1 MSVAQETQKAY
12 TTRSRAKDHDA
23 ILVQKALMSPEV
35 DLLWKSAIRG
45 VWKAIY
51 VIDVIADF
59 ATYEPADE
67 DAVEAVNYGSGAP
80 PDFKLDFGKGWTSSQ
95 WNKLIL
101 QKIYKDLLES
111 RQSHGGW
118 NLPDVS
124 EDYVMS
130 MLRGQLKRSREAW
143 AEMQPRFSFETVDFE
158 GEEDTVK

>member
-1 MSVAQETQKAY
+1 M
-12 TTRSRAKDHDA
+12 
-23 ILVQKALMSPEV
+23 
-35 DLLWKSAIRG
+35 
-45 VWKAIY
+45 WKAIY
-51 VIDVIADF
+51 AIDVIADF

-67 DAVEAVNYGSGAP
+67 DAVEAVNHGSGAP
-80 PDFKLDFGKGWTSSQ
+80 PDFKLDFGKGWTSSR

-143 AEMQPRFSFETVDFE
+143 AEMQPRFSFETADFE
-158 GEEDTVK
+158 GEEDTVKRVENAYADRQEKSAARARRQRVSHFLNVIMIGTYI